1 MGIKYFCD
9 KCGKEVNKDDLLTLK
24 VNLGL
29 EKFDGKFVIFEDD
42 KKAFMCKNCKI
53 DFARDFKKLKE
64 KFNII

>member
-1 MGIKYFCD
+1 MGVKYFCD

-29 EKFDGKFVIFEDD
+29 EKFEGKFVIFEDD
-42 KKAFMCKNCKI
+42 KKAFMCKDCKTN
-53 DFARDFKKLKE
+53 FAIDFKKLKE